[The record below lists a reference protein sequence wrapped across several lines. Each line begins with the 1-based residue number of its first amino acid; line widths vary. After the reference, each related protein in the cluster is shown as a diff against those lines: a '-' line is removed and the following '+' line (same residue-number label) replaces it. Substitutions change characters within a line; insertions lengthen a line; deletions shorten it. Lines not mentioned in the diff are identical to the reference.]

1 MKDTISFIKR
11 LLGKYE
17 VGYEYWVN
25 TKDIIV
31 PDYYKKISANSKKWK
46 HKLDYWQKT
55 GNFKLPIKINKDFVL
70 VDGFS
75 SVKIAYLNN
84 IEKVPVYFIN

>member
-46 HKLDYWQKT
+46 HKLDYW
-55 GNFKLPIKINKDFVL
+55 
-70 VDGFS
+70 
-75 SVKIAYLNN
+75 
-84 IEKVPVYFIN
+84 